1 MLNIFANETIYGG
14 WMKKDCVPFSEA
26 VPADVFNAIDEIA
39 EVTESDR
46 GYGKS
51 VCFYLNGGQN
61 RIYKALSTRSNLNV
75 GDKVNKNTCFVT
87 ILSKTGEEDIYR
99 ITETKE

>member
-14 WMKKDCVPFSEA
+14 WTKKGCVPFKEA
-26 VPADVFNAIDEIA
+26 VPEDVFNAIDTEA
-39 EVTESDR
+39 VVTESDR

-51 VCFYLNGGQN
+51 VCFLLNGGAN
-61 RIYKALSTRSNLNV
+61 KIYKALSTRSNLQV

-87 ILSKTGEEDIYR
+87 ILSKTGENDIYR
-99 ITETKE
+99 ITETQE